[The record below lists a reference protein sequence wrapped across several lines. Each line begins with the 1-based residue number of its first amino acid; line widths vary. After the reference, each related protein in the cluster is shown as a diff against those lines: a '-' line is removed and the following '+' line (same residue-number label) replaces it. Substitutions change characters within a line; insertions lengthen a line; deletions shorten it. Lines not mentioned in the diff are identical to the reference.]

1 MNVDCWRILVTGG
14 AGFIG
19 SHLCRRLISL
29 GYEIT
34 IIDNLSTGFMKNVPP
49 EARFLK
55 LDLTGSDFA
64 RELPAGPYEGVCHL
78 AGQASGEKSFEDPLY
93 DLDANARSTLLL
105 ARWALENG
113 VPTFVHASSMGVYG
127 EVRNHPVKEVTA
139 VQPISYYGSSKYSAE
154 RILQVASRQGLRT
167 VSLRMFNVY
176 GPGQNLADNKQG
188 MVSIYLAQLL
198 KGEPLVVKGSLDRIR
213 DFVYV
218 DDVVTAWEMALKK
231 PVSGVFNVGSGLGI
245 EVRTLIAE
253 LLAACKLE
261 RNYPVHEQEGT
272 PGDLFAVSA
281 DISAIKGV
289 LGWAPR
295 VSLREGLTRMV
306 EWARSRQRTPLSI

>member
-1 MNVDCWRILVTGG
+1 MNANCRQILVTGG

-34 IIDNLSTGFMKNVPP
+34 VVDNLSTGFRKNVPP

-55 LDLTGSDFA
+55 LDLTGLDFV
-64 RELPAGPYEGVCHL
+64 RELPAGPYEAVCHL
-78 AGQASGEKSFEDPLY
+78 AGQSSGEKSFEDPLY

-105 ARWALENG
+105 ARWALENA

-127 EVRNHPVKEVTA
+127 QVSDHPVKESSVL
-139 VQPISYYGSSKYSAE
+139 QPISYYGSSKYSAE
-154 RILQVASRQGLRT
+154 RILQVAARQGLRT
-167 VSLRMFNVY
+167 VSFRMFNVY

-198 KGEPLVVKGSLDRIR
+198 KREPLVVKGSLDRIR

-218 DDVVTAWEMALKK
+218 DDVVMAWEMALEE

-261 RNYPVHEQEGT
+261 ENYPVHEQEGT
-272 PGDLFAVSA
+272 PGDVFAVSA

-289 LGWAPR
+289 LGWEPK
-295 VSLREGLTRMV
+295 VSLREGLARMV
-306 EWARSRQRTPLSI
+306 EWASSRQGTCL